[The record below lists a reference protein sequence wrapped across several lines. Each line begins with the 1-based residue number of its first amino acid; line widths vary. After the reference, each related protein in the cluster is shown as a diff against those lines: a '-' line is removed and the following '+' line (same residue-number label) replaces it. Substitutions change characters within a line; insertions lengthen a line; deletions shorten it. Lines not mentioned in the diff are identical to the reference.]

1 MEKHSLQNYQEFSE
15 ERFTKRV
22 IFKKGDSTAF
32 VLNFMPG
39 QELPSHTHPG
49 TEVYIMT
56 AHGKGFFTIDGQE
69 VSVVGNDVIHC
80 GGQEQLAFKNDGAA
94 NVSLYVVLNKIPNDK
109 YAENI

>member
-1 MEKHSLQNYQEFSE
+1 MEVQSLRNYQEFSE
-15 ERFTKRV
+15 ERFTKRI

-39 QELPSHTHPG
+39 QALPSHTHPG

-56 AHGKGFFTIDGQE
+56 AQGKGVFTIDGQE
-69 VSVVGNDVIHC
+69 VNVMKNDVIHC
-80 GGQEQLAFKNDGAA
+80 GGLEQLAFKNDGAE
-94 NVSLYVVLNKIPNDK
+94 NVSLYVVLNKIPSDK